1 VSKVNP
7 PTPQMEAPSVAV
19 RRAGQFME
27 LHWQFHT
34 GESVE
39 TTRQRLQEYFRRL
52 GYETVSADP
61 SRLVMKRGSL
71 WRAMFLYAP
80 RQLAAELRIALNP
93 APNGTEVA
101 LNLQLNRTGHTIYE
115 IERLLLIQELTESA
129 RYVAGESVDFI
140 RMDYLNRETRVRYF
154 VALLLA
160 GAIAFFLTIPV
171 FLFVRPILAG
181 WGIESPWRGAILG
194 GIIGAIFGGLA
205 WLFLKLMLKPQKF

>member
-1 VSKVNP
+1 MSQPVP
-7 PTPQMEAPSVAV
+7 YTETPSVAIE
-19 RRAGQFME
+19 RAGRFMKFR
-27 LHWQFHT
+27 WQFHT
-34 GESVE
+34 PQPLE
-39 TTRQRLQEYFRRL
+39 TVRQRLQEYFQRL
-52 GYETVSADP
+52 GYETVSDEP
-61 SRLVMKRGSL
+61 TMLVLKRGLLVRSAL
-71 WRAMFLYAP
+71 NYAP
-80 RQLAAELRIALNP
+80 RQLAVELRIALNP

-129 RYVAGESVDFI
+129 RYVAGESVDFT

-160 GAIAFFLTIPV
+160 GAIAFFLAIPV

-205 WLFLKLMLKPQKF
+205 WLFLALMLKPQKF